1 MRSGESLGNQEVDTS
16 RVALVGFALVSIIV
30 FAFPTG
36 YIFVHAAI
44 DFQMHLPEVSRVAA
58 ELIRGEK
65 VVGLCM
71 FILPQPIFLV
81 IWYGMPFFIKKWYNL
96 EPLPSEYRYIH
107 NLTERIASSMGIP
120 VPNILYTSKDIP
132 NCFNI
137 GRRDSDSAIVL
148 STWLFTSLDKQEFEA
163 VLAHEMAHTKNRD
176 VTLMAY
182 FTAVQQGVL
191 LVPFLFLIG
200 TIYFI
205 LEAGFSVGIIFQV
218 ALLWIVVIF
227 LFLVYAFLTLGI
239 LWFSR
244 LREAAADTR
253 VSLLVDKEILKRA
266 LYKMACARSVQML
279 LIFPSLRISTKGG
292 VGGFLSTHPSISKRC
307 QILDNQKYVISLDR
321 PPSLRFCFTSAIG
334 LFIFSQL
341 VTSILSTPY
350 FLTVKQ
356 IPPNLPFIFLGPI
369 MIALLLSVYYDYV
382 PLRHL
387 GVIILCIAFLQVAV
401 FLSYTIL
408 YYYYAKAVFLPS
420 SRIFSPEYGAVAT
433 SVIREVQ
440 DLRKMILEILEYRIY
455 FFVIALMFLVP
466 LRYVRKRKTRKHAKM
481 NPLIA

>member
-1 MRSGESLGNQEVDTS
+1 MCSGESLGNQEVDTS
-16 RVALVGFALVSIIV
+16 RVALLGFALVSIIV

-36 YIFVHAAI
+36 YVFVHAAI
-44 DFQMHLPEVSRVAA
+44 DFQMHLPGISRVTA
-58 ELIRGEK
+58 ELVRGEK
-65 VVGLCM
+65 IIGICM

-81 IWYGMPFFIKKWYNL
+81 IWYGMPSFVKKWYNL
-96 EPLPSEYRYIH
+96 APLPSEYRHIH
-107 NLTERIASSMGIP
+107 SLTERIASLMDIP
-120 VPNILYTSKDIP
+120 VPDILYTSKDVP

-137 GRRDSDSAIVL
+137 GRRDKDSAIVL
-148 STWLFTSLDKQEFEA
+148 SKWLFTNLDIQEFEA
-163 VLAHEMAHTKNRD
+163 VLTHEMAHTKNRD

-182 FTAVQQGVL
+182 FVAVQQGVL

-200 TIYFI
+200 IIYFV
-205 LEAGFSVGIIFQV
+205 LEAGFSLEIIFHV
-218 ALLWIVVIF
+218 ALLWILVIF

-253 VSLLVDKEILKRA
+253 VSLFVDKEALKRA
-266 LYKMACARSVQML
+266 LYKMACGQSVQML
-279 LIFPSLRISTKGG
+279 LVFPSLRISTTGG
-292 VGGFLSTHPSISKRC
+292 VGGILSTHPPISKRF
-307 QILDNQKYVISLDR
+307 QILENQKYVINLDR

-356 IPPNLPFIFLGPI
+356 IPPNVPFIFLGPI

-387 GVIILCIAFLQVAV
+387 GVIVLFITFLQVAI
-401 FLSYTIL
+401 FFSSTIL
-408 YYYYAKAVFLPS
+408 YYYYAKTVFLS
-420 SRIFSPEYGAVAT
+420 SSEIFSPEYETVAT

-440 DLRKMILEILEYRIY
+440 DLREMILEILEYRIY
-455 FFVIALMFLVP
+455 FFVITFLFLAP
-466 LRYVRKRKTRKHAKM
+466 LRYVRKRKNT
-481 NPLIA
+481 